1 VHICVDHEDDPGAGS
16 IQQVDH
22 KVVVNNV
29 NNMNVDH
36 VDVDVNTKTVE
47 NVDLNNANVNETKV
61 REDDL
66 EDVLEIIKGLE
77 GDQITE
83 NKASKEMG
91 QEPEISGVSNESNKK
106 EDKATT

>member
-1 VHICVDHEDDPGAGS
+1 VVDS
-16 IQQVDH
+16 
-22 KVVVNNV
+22 VNNV
-29 NNMNVDH
+29 NVEH
-36 VDVDVNTKTVE
+36 VDMDTKTVE
-47 NVDLNNANVNETKV
+47 NVNKTKM

-91 QEPEISGVSNESNKK
+91 QEPEISGVSKESNKE
-106 EDKATT
+106 EDKATAEI